1 MNMKKSVAKTLVV
14 AAVAGALMVPA
25 AATDAAENAITVTV
39 DNKAVVWEDATP
51 FIQDNRTLVPLRAA
65 AEAMGL
71 EVDWDGAAKCA
82 SFSASY
88 KPTQKWMDEIK
99 QDEPQMFLTQT
110 TVKMYAN
117 QDSYEAVN
125 VWTVYDANGNTV
137 DVQEEVLPLEMDSA
151 VVMKDNRTYAPIRYV
166 AERFGY
172 EVGWDAESRTV
183 QIADAVDSAWKGEL
197 YYAAGTDAENAGGLI
212 LAVGDLENIA
222 SLTIQSATI
231 QNVTAEDEAAALNFV
246 QLSEEDTKA
255 FQKAQ
260 ADLTIEA
267 DLVAYGA
274 ETAIA
279 ADQQYNVVV
288 SMEIVKSN
296 GIVETP
302 EVTFQINAPEAEEAA
317 N

>member
-1 MNMKKSVAKTLVV
+1 M
-14 AAVAGALMVPA
+14 
-25 AATDAAENAITVTV
+25 
-39 DNKAVVWEDATP
+39 
-51 FIQDNRTLVPLRAA
+51 
-65 AEAMGL
+65 
-71 EVDWDGAAKCA
+71 
-82 SFSASY
+82 
-88 KPTQKWMDEIK
+88 
-99 QDEPQMFLTQT
+99 
-110 TVKMYAN
+110 
-117 QDSYEAVN
+117 
-125 VWTVYDANGNTV
+125 
-137 DVQEEVLPLEMDSA
+137 
-151 VVMKDNRTYAPIRYV
+151 
-166 AERFGY
+166 
-172 EVGWDAESRTV
+172 
-183 QIADAVDSAWKGEL
+183 
-197 YYAAGTDAENAGGLI
+197 
-212 LAVGDLENIA
+212 GDLENIA